1 MNPGVKQAD
10 RDLDAATRMVDTW
23 LAARQAG
30 HDAPATM
37 LTDDARVG
45 HRIMLSAAL
54 VKLAELSVPP
64 PGGDDTLTTGD
75 YRRAAA
81 LACAVATND
90 ALGSDVVV
98 CEAAEKGRLRHTL
111 LAAAVSIAQGMRADT
126 QEGLE
131 ALRHTVNELS
141 KEEED

>member
-1 MNPGVKQAD
+1 MTDGDQIE
-10 RDLDAATRMVDTW
+10 RDLAAARKMIDTW
-23 LAARQAG
+23 LVARTAG
-30 HDAPATM
+30 HDAPVAL

-45 HRIMLSAAL
+45 HRLMLNAAL
-54 VKLAELSVPP
+54 IKLTELTVPATAT
-64 PGGDDTLTTGD
+64 DDALTTGD

-90 ALGSDVVV
+90 TLGSDVVV

-111 LAAAVSIAQGMRADT
+111 LAAAVSIAQGFRADT
-126 QEGLE
+126 QQGLE

-141 KEEED
+141 KEEGN